1 MLIIENLYIDSKR
14 IPYILEGDILK
25 TAFKKKELAEIYSFF
40 DTLTTLKKYNREE
53 YVKKNIG
60 EPVYDIIEKS
70 FHDFVYYISL
80 FEDDNYNKEDFL
92 LNLDKIN
99 NLSVQK
105 LHEKLCEDLMKK
117 TDEEI
122 KNLLDTPSVYHNEY
136 LGVFER

>member
-14 IPYILEGDILK
+14 IPYIIEGDILK

-40 DTLTTLKKYNREE
+40 DTLTTLQKYNREK

-60 EPVYDIIEKS
+60 EPFYDIIEKS

-105 LHEKLCEDLMKK
+105 LHKKLCEDLMKK

-122 KNLLDTPSVYHNEY
+122 KYLLDNPSVYHNEY

>member
-40 DTLTTLKKYNREE
+40 DTLTTLQRYNREK
-53 YVKKNIG
+53 YVRKNIG
-60 EPVYDIIEKS
+60 KPFYDIIEKS

-105 LHEKLCEDLMKK
+105 LHKNLCEDLMKK

-122 KNLLDTPSVYHNEY
+122 KYLLDNPSVYHNEY
-136 LGVFER
+136 LGVFGR

>member
-14 IPYILEGDILK
+14 IPYIIEGDILK
-25 TAFKKKELAEIYSFF
+25 TVFKKKELVEIYSFF
-40 DTLTTLKKYNREE
+40 DTLTILQKYNREK

-60 EPVYDIIEKS
+60 KSFYDIIEKS

>member
-1 MLIIENLYIDSKR
+1 M
-14 IPYILEGDILK
+14 EGDILK

-40 DTLTTLKKYNREE
+40 DTLTTLQRYNREK
-53 YVKKNIG
+53 YVRKNIG
-60 EPVYDIIEKS
+60 KPFYDIIEKS

-105 LHEKLCEDLMKK
+105 LHKNLCEDLMKK

-122 KNLLDTPSVYHNEY
+122 KYLLDNPSVYHNEY
-136 LGVFER
+136 LGVFGR